1 MSQDRLYTRRD
12 DTVERALNHA
22 RQYGLVAEK
31 SSNAETL
38 HALVAFADERL
49 VAERE
54 REDKLE
60 AYRELAR
67 DEERREAIYAANQLA
82 IEDGIL

>member
-1 MSQDRLYTRRD
+1 MPL
-12 DTVERALNHA
+12 EL
-22 RQYGLVAEK
+22 GPGEVAER

-38 HALVAFADERL
+38 HALMAFADERL

-60 AYRELAR
+60 GYRELAR
-67 DEERREAIYAANQLA
+67 DEERREAIFAANLLA
-82 IEDGIL
+82 IEESIP